1 MKISSRLEVNIDQEF
16 SRLNKDAT
24 AAKQRGDWR
33 EAIRLLRTA
42 KQRQGP
48 MYAETRLAKFLQQ
61 AGLFDEAIEEIEWL
75 IEHSNHWAETLFGHQ
90 PRSVRRCQQA
100 GWIGRVH
107 RDAALICKREKR
119 LDLEAFHQA
128 EAQRWF
134 NTHENLDALAE
145 KAKKEISDSWDIAK
159 KKGGKAMAEFLEK
172 KRSGKLP

>member
-1 MKISSRLEVNIDQEF
+1 MKITARLDVNIDQEF

-90 PRSVRRCQQA
+90 PRSVRRSAQA
-100 GWIGRVH
+100 SWISRINK
-107 RDAALICKREKR
+107 DAALICKRAKDAARQKHHEREHERWLAVHRK
-119 LDLEAFHQA
+119 LNET
-128 EAQRWF
+128 AQK
-134 NTHENLDALAE
+134 E
-145 KAKKEISDSWDIAK
+145 KAAERLGWEEAK
-159 KKGGKAMAEFLEK
+159 KLGIAAMAKFLEK

>member
-1 MKISSRLEVNIDQEF
+1 MKITARLEVNIDQEF

-33 EAIRLLRTA
+33 EAVRLLRTA

-119 LDLEAFHQA
+119 LDLEAFHQ
-128 EAQRWF
+128 EKAQHWLKI
-134 NTHENLDALAE
+134 HKSLNLLSRTE
-145 KAKKEISDSWDIAK
+145 KAKRTWI
-159 KKGGKAMAEFLEK
+159 
-172 KRSGKLP
+172 